1 MHAYKP
7 LITERVSVELITE
20 LINPDKECKDVGLQE
35 EIHENGGLM
44 IHSCD
49 WQKTRTISWKVFE
62 CQRKHDCH
70 LLTLTSATSL

>member
-49 WQKTRTISWKVFE
+49 WLNNKNNKLE
-62 CQRKHDCH
+62 G
-70 LLTLTSATSL
+70 L